1 MSVDAFGLT
10 DTGKVRENNEDH
22 FVIATLRKAVDLGQ
36 TSLENGLL
44 AGRVRESAA
53 QLFVVADGVGGHTG
67 GELAS
72 GAAVQCLLEYVAQ
85 AAGCFHDL
93 GVDQENEFLQ
103 RLEAGIQRAHERIQ
117 RELGGGGE
125 APSTTL
131 TLAALVGLR
140 AYLVHVGDSRA
151 YYLTRGRLRQLT
163 RDQTMGEYLV
173 DAGAWTEETAARART
188 AGNLISTVGGAEMTP
203 SIGLVDLAPGDV
215 LLLCT
220 DGLTKH
226 VADPQIAEVLG
237 TDRSA
242 AQIAR
247 ELMDLA
253 LASGGSD
260 NVTVIV
266 AKLGS
271 SE

>member
-1 MSVDAFGLT
+1 MSVDSYGVT
-10 DTGKVRENNEDH
+10 DTGRVRENNEDH
-22 FVIATLRKAVDLGQ
+22 FVIATLRKAVDLSQ

-44 AGRVRESAA
+44 TGRVRESAA
-53 QLFVVADGVGGHTG
+53 QLYVVADGVGGHSG

-72 GAAVQCLLEYVAQ
+72 GAAVECLLEYVAQ

-93 GVDQENEFLQ
+93 GVDQENEFLE
-103 RLEAGIQRAHERIQ
+103 RLESGIHRAHERIH
-117 RELGGGGE
+117 RELGAAGE

-131 TLAALVGLR
+131 TLAALVGQR

-151 YYLTRGRLRQLT
+151 YYLNRGRLRQLT
-163 RDQTMGEYLV
+163 RDQTMGEYLL

-188 AGNLISTVGGAEMTP
+188 AGNLISTVGGTEMTP
-203 SIGLVDLAPGDV
+203 SIGLVDLVPGDV

-226 VADPQIAEVLG
+226 VADAQIAEVLG
-237 TDRSA
+237 KHRSA
-242 AQIAR
+242 QESAR
-247 ELMDLA
+247 ELLDLA
-253 LASGGSD
+253 LAAGGTD

-266 AKLGS
+266 AKLG
-271 SE
+271 E

>member
-1 MSVDAFGLT
+1 MSVDAYGVT
-10 DTGKVRENNEDH
+10 STGKVRENNEDH

-36 TSLENGLL
+36 TSLENGLI

-53 QLFVVADGVGGHTG
+53 HLFVVADGVGGHTG

-72 GAAVQCLLEYVAQ
+72 GAAVECLLEYVAQ
-85 AAGCFHDL
+85 ASGCFHDL
-93 GVDQENEFLQ
+93 GVDQENEFLE
-103 RLEAGIQRAHERIQ
+103 RLEAGIHRAHERIQ
-117 RELGGGGE
+117 KELGEAGE

-131 TLAALVGLR
+131 TLAALIGQRV
-140 AYLVHVGDSRA
+140 YLVHVGDSRA
-151 YYLTRGRLRQLT
+151 YYLDRGRLRQLT

-237 TDRSA
+237 KSRTAHEISK
-242 AQIAR
+242 
-247 ELMDLA
+247 ELLDLA
-253 LASGGSD
+253 LAGGGTD
-260 NVTVIV
+260 NITVVV
-266 AKLGS
+266 AKLGR

>member
-10 DTGKVRENNEDH
+10 DTGKVRDNNEDH

-53 QLFVVADGVGGHTG
+53 RLFVVADGVGGHTG

-93 GVDQENEFLQ
+93 GVDQENEFLE

-117 RELGGGGE
+117 RELGAGGE

-151 YYLTRGRLRQLT
+151 YYLNRGRLRQLT
-163 RDQTMGEYLV
+163 RDQTMGEYLL
-173 DAGAWTEETAARART
+173 DAGAWSEETAARART
-188 AGNLISTVGGAEMTP
+188 AGNLISTVGGSEMTP

-226 VADPQIAEVLG
+226 VSDETIADVLG
-237 TDRSA
+237 KAESA
-242 AQIAR
+242 EAACR
-247 ELMDLA
+247 ALVDAA
-253 LASGGSD
+253 LADGGTD
-260 NVTVIV
+260 NVTAVV
-266 AKLGS
+266 ARMVS
-271 SE
+271 A